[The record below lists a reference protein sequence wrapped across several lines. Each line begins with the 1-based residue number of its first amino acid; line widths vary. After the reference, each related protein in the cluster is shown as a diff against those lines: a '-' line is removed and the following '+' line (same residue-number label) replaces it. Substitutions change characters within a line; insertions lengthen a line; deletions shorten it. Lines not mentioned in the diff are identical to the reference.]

1 MINLSDLSS
10 ISVLM
15 AGETYDVNI
24 DRKQRVLDDELGRRI
39 ADEDEIAMEIFVHR
53 WGRYIDGRVSSEVR
67 DVDLQDEVYSDV
79 ITAIWKSAQRWRQ
92 ECPYAIFV
100 FGVIRYEIFHKW
112 GNARRKKQRFLKM
125 KERLSLETETDR
137 FTNHTEPEAVKSLLD
152 AEIRQKMLDA
162 LEAMTENHVKAFKMR
177 HYELKSPGEISKV
190 LGVTHRKARRLIT
203 EARGRIRE
211 VLSPPSAEVY

>member
-10 ISVLM
+10 IPVLM
-15 AGETYDVNI
+15 AGETYDVNR
-24 DRKQRVLDDELGRRI
+24 DRKQRILDDELGRRI
-39 ADEDEIAMEIFVHR
+39 ADEDELAMEIFVYR
-53 WGRYIDGRVSSEVR
+53 WGNYIDNRVCISVSDVNLR
-67 DVDLQDEVYSDV
+67 DEIYSDV
-79 ITAIWKSAQRWRQ
+79 MTAVWKSAQRWRQ

-162 LEAMTENHVKAFKMR
+162 LDAMTENHVKAFKMR
-177 HYELKSPGEISKV
+177 HYQEKSPGEIAEI
-190 LGVTHRKARRLIT
+190 LGVTKRKVHRLIT
-203 EARGRIRE
+203 QARSRIRE
-211 VLSPPSAEVY
+211 ALTPPSAEVY